1 MNKFVKRTAALL
13 ATAAVFAC
21 AGYTVSAAAAED
33 TAAAAY
39 SQQGSSPAAVS
50 AQASSD
56 TAVLSWIRQSDIKT
70 YSVYTKNKQG
80 SLELLLNTGDDAVCI
95 ADLAAKTKYS
105 FAVTG
110 HTDDGEVMLGET
122 DVTTLDVSA
131 DAQLDRQ
138 TAQKA
143 VSGLK
148 AAAGVDSVTLEWE
161 RVQGIL
167 SYEISLTDASG
178 KQIPVKTTY
187 GSSAVITGLE
197 SDKQYTFE
205 VRGKASAAYT
215 KPAKVSAATQSRKT
229 AAAASDDIGSIS
241 IEDITSQAEYDSVT
255 FKWKKVEGV
264 DTYNIYLGDEHSGY
278 RFVTSTGSDTARVTG
293 LAPQTEYTFVIRGQK
308 AGRYTQ
314 YSYAPITTL
323 SFEQGRV
330 SGIKAAAEYDSAV
343 LSWNKYIGA
352 DSYSV
357 YRKDKNGKLTF
368 VKTVSS
374 NSILLTGLAP
384 QTEHTYAVKA
394 NNGKRSSVVSELT
407 FKTLT
412 FEQSKVKGVTAA
424 TSTENTLTL
433 KWTLHKDAEAYNIY
447 IVSGGKYVYQT
458 YSRTSSATLT
468 GLKPGTTYTY
478 VIRAQRGSRYTDY
491 STVTAAT
498 LRGDVTIAFEKLNQL
513 GGTGNSGKVKATY
526 GCGGT
531 SVTMLLNEKGMNLNK
546 DDVLKKQYTNG
557 WCAAGCPIPFP
568 YGASSWGSVMSN
580 LADLVRSYGFT
591 PHINTAPEMI
601 DIKRLLNDNKLLLVG
616 LRTASGAHH
625 FQIIYGYYISGG
637 VVYYRVHDP
646 YGNYCVAWAESYLR
660 SRIYAVD
667 TTDYLCRQVRGIM
680 WL

>member
-131 DAQLDRQ
+131 DAQLDKKKKKK
-138 TAQKA
+138 T
-143 VSGLK
+143 VSGLN

-229 AAAASDDIGSIS
+229 AAAA
-241 IEDITSQAEYDSVT
+241 
-255 FKWKKVEGV
+255 
-264 DTYNIYLGDEHSGY
+264 
-278 RFVTSTGSDTARVTG
+278 RVTG
-293 LAPQTEYTFVIRGQK
+293 
-308 AGRYTQ
+308 
-314 YSYAPITTL
+314 
-323 SFEQGRV
+323 
-330 SGIKAAAEYDSAV
+330 
-343 LSWNKYIGA
+343 
-352 DSYSV
+352 
-357 YRKDKNGKLTF
+357 
-368 VKTVSS
+368 
-374 NSILLTGLAP
+374 
-384 QTEHTYAVKA
+384 
-394 NNGKRSSVVSELT
+394 
-407 FKTLT
+407 
-412 FEQSKVKGVTAA
+412 
-424 TSTENTLTL
+424 
-433 KWTLHKDAEAYNIY
+433 
-447 IVSGGKYVYQT
+447 IV
-458 YSRTSSATLT
+458 
-468 GLKPGTTYTY
+468 
-478 VIRAQRGSRYTDY
+478 
-491 STVTAAT
+491 
-498 LRGDVTIAFEKLNQL
+498 
-513 GGTGNSGKVKATY
+513 
-526 GCGGT
+526 
-531 SVTMLLNEKGMNLNK
+531 
-546 DDVLKKQYTNG
+546 
-557 WCAAGCPIPFP
+557 
-568 YGASSWGSVMSN
+568 
-580 LADLVRSYGFT
+580 
-591 PHINTAPEMI
+591 
-601 DIKRLLNDNKLLLVG
+601 
-616 LRTASGAHH
+616 
-625 FQIIYGYYISGG
+625 
-637 VVYYRVHDP
+637 
-646 YGNYCVAWAESYLR
+646 
-660 SRIYAVD
+660 
-667 TTDYLCRQVRGIM
+667 RQ
-680 WL
+680 